1 MFTNKAI
8 DQKLSQNHN
17 LWYLNDERMIQDKL
31 QAGIQR
37 EDTQQGGIQ
46 MEGTLVEGTLVGG
59 SPAVEEGMPQEVE
72 GIVQEDIVPEGI
84 RGIHAQG
91 ARITLYHVHRVYPS
105 HHPCSPSV
113 KTYEKNC
120 NVQIM

>member
-1 MFTNKAI
+1 
-8 DQKLSQNHN
+8 
-17 LWYLNDERMIQDKL
+17 MIQDKL
-31 QAGIQR
+31 QAGIRR

-46 MEGTLVEGTLVGG
+46 MEGTLVEGTLVGGTLVGG

-84 RGIHAQG
+84 RGIHVLG
-91 ARITLYHVHRVYPS
+91 ARITLYHVRRVYPS

-113 KTYEKNC
+113 KTYEKTAMC
-120 NVQIM
+120 K